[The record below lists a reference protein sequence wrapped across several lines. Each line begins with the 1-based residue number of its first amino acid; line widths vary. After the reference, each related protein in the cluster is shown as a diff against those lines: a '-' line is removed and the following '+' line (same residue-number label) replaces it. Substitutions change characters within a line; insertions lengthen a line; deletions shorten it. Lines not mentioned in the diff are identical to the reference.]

1 MLKMKYKMLND
12 VYFFITIMNNSGI
25 LISLT
30 KKYLSTYLNYFLKIM
45 KNKL

>member
-30 KKYLSTYLNYFLKIM
+30 KKILNYLSELFK
-45 KNKL
+45 KNPEK